1 MQGLFGNGFGGGL
14 GGLGGFGGGQ
24 ASPEIDQDQN
34 DTSEQIYISPLSLLK
49 MLRHGKA
56 GIPLE
61 VMGLM
66 LGEYVDDYTVKCID
80 VFSMPQSGTET
91 TIESIDEGFQ
101 VKMTEMLKQTGR
113 NEIVVGWYHSHP
125 GFGCWLSSTDINT
138 QKSFEQSVP
147 RTIAVVVDPIQ
158 SVRGKVVIDA
168 FRTYGASG
176 MDLGI
181 ALGGLGGGTEQ
192 RQTTSNLGEV
202 RRKKGF
208 SIKALGKSA
217 YYSILIGYRKNDLET
232 KMLLNLRQSSWDAG
246 FRLNNNSKKNDE
258 DNIKKIED
266 INKMTEKYV
275 SWIEGEINKS
285 SKDIYL
291 QSVGKYN
298 PRDHIE
304 STIEELVTD
313 NLNTCLT
320 NMLNNLV
327 FK

>member
-1 MQGLFGNGFGGGL
+1 MQDLFNLGALAGMGGGRRQ
-14 GGLGGFGGGQ
+14 GP
-24 ASPEIDQDQN
+24 AMDTEMN

-66 LGEYVDDYTVKCID
+66 LGDYIDEYTVKCID

-138 QKSFEQSVP
+138 QKTFEQQVP
-147 RTIAVVVDPIQ
+147 RTVAVVVDPIQ

-168 FRTYGASG
+168 FRTYGSQG
-176 MDLGI
+176 LG
-181 ALGGLGGGTEQ
+181 LDFGFKLGGGDEQ
-192 RQTTSNLGEV
+192 RQTTSNLGEIK
-202 RRKKGF
+202 RKKGF
-208 SIKALGKSA
+208 SIKQLAKST

-232 KMLLNLRQSSWDAG
+232 KMLLNLRKSTWDTGFKLTSS
-246 FRLNNNSKKNDE
+246 SKKMDE
-258 DNIKKIED
+258 ENIKKIED

-275 SWIEGEINKS
+275 EWINGEINKT
-285 SKDIYL
+285 SKEIYFE
-291 QSVGKYN
+291 SVGKYN
-298 PRDHIE
+298 PRDHLE
-304 STIEELVTD
+304 STVEELVND
-313 NLNTCLT
+313 NLNVTLT

-327 FK
+327 F

>member
-1 MQGLFGNGFGGGL
+1 MQDLFNLGALAGMGGGRHQ
-14 GGLGGFGGGQ
+14 GP
-24 ASPEIDQDQN
+24 AMDTEMN

-66 LGEYVDDYTVKCID
+66 LGDYIDEYTVKCID

-138 QKSFEQSVP
+138 QKTFEQQVP
-147 RTIAVVVDPIQ
+147 RTVAVVVDPIQ

-168 FRTYGASG
+168 FRTYGSQG
-176 MDLGI
+176 LG
-181 ALGGLGGGTEQ
+181 LDFGFKLGGGDEQ
-192 RQTTSNLGEV
+192 RQTTSNLGEIK
-202 RRKKGF
+202 RKKGF
-208 SIKALGKSA
+208 SIKQLAKST

-232 KMLLNLRQSSWDAG
+232 KMLLNLRKSTWDTGFKLTSS
-246 FRLNNNSKKNDE
+246 SKKMDE
-258 DNIKKIED
+258 ENIKKIED

-275 SWIEGEINKS
+275 EWINGEINKT
-285 SKDIYL
+285 SKEIYFE
-291 QSVGKYN
+291 SVGKYN
-298 PRDHIE
+298 PRDHLE
-304 STIEELVTD
+304 STVEELVND
-313 NLNTCLT
+313 NLNVTLT

-327 FK
+327 F

>member
-1 MQGLFGNGFGGGL
+1 MQGLFGPGGLGGL
-14 GGLGGFGGGQ
+14 GGLGGFGGQ
-24 ASPEIDQDQN
+24 ASPEIDPKMN

-66 LGEYVDDYTVKCID
+66 LGDYVDDYTVKCID

-101 VKMTEMLKQTGR
+101 VKMVEMLKQTGR

-138 QKSFEQSVP
+138 QKTFEQQVP
-147 RTIAVVVDPIQ
+147 RTVAVVVDPIQ

-168 FRTYGASG
+168 FRTYGGAG
-176 MDLGI
+176 LDMGI
-181 ALGGLGGGTEQ
+181 AFGGMASNDQ
-192 RQTTSNLGEV
+192 RQTTSNLGDV
-202 RRKKGF
+202 KRKQGF
-208 SIKALGKSA
+208 SIKQLAKSS

-232 KMLLNLRQSSWDAG
+232 QMLLNLRKSSWDTG

-258 DNIKKIED
+258 ENIKKIED

-275 SWIEGEINKS
+275 GWIEGEINKS
-285 SKDIYL
+285 SKEIYVE
-291 QSVGKYN
+291 SVV
-298 PRDHIE
+298 R
-304 STIEELVTD
+304 
-313 NLNTCLT
+313 
-320 NMLNNLV
+320 
-327 FK
+327 

>member
-1 MQGLFGNGFGGGL
+1 MQGLFNMGGL
-14 GGLGGFGGGQ
+14 GNLGAGQGQ
-24 ASPEIDQDQN
+24 AGPPIDQKLN

-66 LGEYVDDYTVKCID
+66 LGDYVDDYTVKCID

-101 VKMTEMLKQTGR
+101 VKMVEMLKQTGR

-138 QKSFEQSVP
+138 QKTFEQQVP
-147 RTIAVVVDPIQ
+147 RTVAVVVDPIQ

-168 FRTYGASG
+168 FRTYGDQG
-176 MDLGI
+176 LDIGL
-181 ALGGLGGGTEQ
+181 ALGGKGGNEM
-192 RQTTSNLGEV
+192 RQTTSNLGEIK
-202 RRKKGF
+202 RSKGF
-208 SIKALGKSA
+208 SIKQLAKST

-232 KMLLNLRQSSWDAG
+232 KMLLNLRKSSWDAG
-246 FRLNNNSKKNDE
+246 FKLSQDSKKMDE
-258 DNIKKIED
+258 DNIKRIEEM
-266 INKMTEKYV
+266 NKMSEKYV
-275 SWIEGEINKS
+275 EWIEGEINKT
-285 SKDIYL
+285 SKEIYL
-291 QSVGKYN
+291 ESVGKYN
-298 PRDHIE
+298 PRDHLE
-304 STIEELVTD
+304 STLEELVTD
-313 NLNTCLT
+313 NLNVTLT

-327 FK
+327 F

>member
-1 MQGLFGNGFGGGL
+1 MGGLGGL
-14 GGLGGFGGGQ
+14 GGLGGFGQGQ
-24 ASPEIDQDQN
+24 PAALDPKLN
-34 DTSEQIYISPLSLLK
+34 DTAEQIYISPLSLLK

-66 LGEYVDDYTVKCID
+66 LGDYVDDYTVKCID

-101 VKMTEMLKQTGR
+101 VKMVEMLKQTGR

-138 QKSFEQSVP
+138 QKTFEQQVP
-147 RTIAVVVDPIQ
+147 RTVAVVVDPIQ

-168 FRTYGASG
+168 FRTYGNSG
-176 MDLGI
+176 MDFGL
-181 ALGGLGGGTEQ
+181 ALGKSSNDQ
-192 RQTTSNLGEV
+192 RQTTSNLGEIK
-202 RRKKGF
+202 RAKGF
-208 SIKALGKSA
+208 SIKNLAKIA

-232 KMLLNLRQSSWDAG
+232 KMLLNLRKSSWDAG

-291 QSVGKYN
+291 ESVGKYN
-298 PRDHIE
+298 PRDHLE
-304 STIEELVTD
+304 STVEELVTD

-327 FK
+327 FN

>member
-1 MQGLFGNGFGGGL
+1 MQGLFGNN
-14 GGLGGFGGGQ
+14 LGGFGAPGMGMGQQGGG
-24 ASPEIDQDQN
+24 IDPPMN
-34 DTSEQIYISPLSLLK
+34 DTAEKIYISPISLLK

-66 LGEYVDDYTVKCID
+66 LGDYIDEYTVKCKD

-101 VKMTEMLKQTGR
+101 VKMTEMLKQTGH
-113 NEIVVGWYHSHP
+113 NEILVGWYHSHP
-125 GFGCWLSSTDINT
+125 GFGCWLSSVDINT
-138 QKSFEQSVP
+138 QKTFEQQEP

-168 FRTYGASG
+168 FRTYGGAG

-181 ALGGLGGGTEQ
+181 ALGGIGGGNEQ

-202 RRKKGF
+202 KRKKGF
-208 SIKALGKSA
+208 SLKDLQKSA
-217 YYSILIGYRKNDLET
+217 YYSILIGYRKNDLEIQ
-232 KMLLNLRQSSWDAG
+232 MLLNIGKNFWDAG
-246 FRLNNNSKKNDE
+246 FKLNKDSKKTDE
-258 DNIKKIED
+258 ENIKKIDD
-266 INKMTEKYV
+266 INKMCKKYV
-275 SWIEGEINKS
+275 DWIEGEINKS

-291 QSVGKYN
+291 ESVGKYN

-313 NLNTCLT
+313 NLNCCLT

-327 FK
+327 F

>member
-1 MQGLFGNGFGGGL
+1 MQGLFDLGRLGNL
-14 GGLGGFGGGQ
+14 GGPQ
-24 ASPEIDQDQN
+24 ANAGPPLDTKMN

-66 LGEYVDDYTVKCID
+66 LGDYVDDYTVKCID

-101 VKMTEMLKQTGR
+101 VKMVEMLKQTGR

-138 QKSFEQSVP
+138 QKTFEQQVP
-147 RTIAVVVDPIQ
+147 RTVAVVVDPIQ
-158 SVRGKVVIDA
+158 SVRGRVVIDA
-168 FRTYGASG
+168 FRTYGDQG
-176 MDLGI
+176 LDLGLAI
-181 ALGGLGGGTEQ
+181 GGGNEM

-202 RRKKGF
+202 KRKKGF
-208 SIKALGKSA
+208 SIKQLAKST

-232 KMLLNLRQSSWDAG
+232 KMLLNLRKSSWDAG
-246 FRLNNNSKKNDE
+246 FKLNMDSKKVDE
-258 DNIKKIED
+258 ENIKKIEEM
-266 INKMTEKYV
+266 NKMSEKYV
-275 SWIEGEINKS
+275 EWIEGEINKT
-285 SKDIYL
+285 SKEIYL
-291 QSVGKYN
+291 SSVGKYN
-298 PRDHIE
+298 PRDHLE
-304 STIEELVTD
+304 STVEELVTD
-313 NLNTCLT
+313 NLNVTLT

-327 FK
+327 F

>member
-1 MQGLFGNGFGGGL
+1 MQGLLGLGGL
-14 GGLGGFGGGQ
+14 GGLGGFGGQ
-24 ASPEIDQDQN
+24 AQPPALDPKMN

-66 LGEYVDDYTVKCID
+66 LGDYVDDYTVKCID

-101 VKMTEMLKQTGR
+101 VKMVEMLKQTGR

-138 QKSFEQSVP
+138 QKTFEQQVP
-147 RTIAVVVDPIQ
+147 RTVAVVVDPIQ

-168 FRTYGASG
+168 FRTYGNSG
-176 MDLGI
+176 MDFGL
-181 ALGGLGGGTEQ
+181 ALGKPSNDQ
-192 RQTTSNLGEV
+192 RQTTSNLGEIK
-202 RRKKGF
+202 RAKGF
-208 SIKALGKSA
+208 SIKELSKIA

-232 KMLLNLRQSSWDAG
+232 KMLLNLRKSSWDAG
-246 FRLNNNSKKNDE
+246 FRLSANSKKTDE
-258 DNIKKIED
+258 ENIKKIED

-285 SKDIYL
+285 SKEIYL
-291 QSVGKYN
+291 ESVGKYN
-298 PRDHIE
+298 PRDHLE
-304 STIEELVTD
+304 STVEELVTD
-313 NLNTCLT
+313 NLNICLT
-320 NMLNNLV
+320 NMMNNLV
-327 FK
+327 FN

>member
-1 MQGLFGNGFGGGL
+1 MEGLFGMGGLGGL
-14 GGLGGFGGGQ
+14 GGLGGFGQGQ
-24 ASPEIDQDQN
+24 PAALDPKLN

-66 LGEYVDDYTVKCID
+66 LGDYVDDYTVKCID

-101 VKMTEMLKQTGR
+101 VKMVEMLKQTGR

-138 QKSFEQSVP
+138 QKTFEQQVP
-147 RTIAVVVDPIQ
+147 RTVAVVVDPIQ

-168 FRTYGASG
+168 FRTYGNSG
-176 MDLGI
+176 MDFGL
-181 ALGGLGGGTEQ
+181 ALGKSSNDQ
-192 RQTTSNLGEV
+192 RQTTSNLGEIK
-202 RRKKGF
+202 RAKGF
-208 SIKALGKSA
+208 SIKQLSKIA

-232 KMLLNLRQSSWDAG
+232 KMLLNLRKSSWDAG

-291 QSVGKYN
+291 ESVGKYN
-298 PRDHIE
+298 PRDHLE
-304 STIEELVTD
+304 STVEELVTD

-327 FK
+327 FN

>member
-1 MQGLFGNGFGGGL
+1 MEGLFGMGGLGGL
-14 GGLGGFGGGQ
+14 GGLGGFGQGQ
-24 ASPEIDQDQN
+24 PAALDPKLN

-66 LGEYVDDYTVKCID
+66 LGDYVDDYTVKCID

-101 VKMTEMLKQTGR
+101 VKMVEMLKQTGR

-138 QKSFEQSVP
+138 QKTFEQQVP
-147 RTIAVVVDPIQ
+147 RTVAVVVDPIQ

-168 FRTYGASG
+168 FRTYGNSG
-176 MDLGI
+176 MDFGL
-181 ALGGLGGGTEQ
+181 ALGKSSNDQ
-192 RQTTSNLGEV
+192 RQTTSNLGEIK
-202 RRKKGF
+202 RAKGF
-208 SIKALGKSA
+208 SIKNLAKIA

-232 KMLLNLRQSSWDAG
+232 KMLLNLRKSSWDAG

-291 QSVGKYN
+291 ESVGKYN
-298 PRDHIE
+298 PRDHLE
-304 STIEELVTD
+304 STVEELVTD

-327 FK
+327 FN

>member
-1 MQGLFGNGFGGGL
+1 MEGLFGMGGLGGL
-14 GGLGGFGGGQ
+14 GGLGGFGQ
-24 ASPEIDQDQN
+24 AQPPALDPKLN

-66 LGEYVDDYTVKCID
+66 LGDYVDDYTVKCID

-101 VKMTEMLKQTGR
+101 VKMVEMLKQTGR

-138 QKSFEQSVP
+138 QKTFEQQVP
-147 RTIAVVVDPIQ
+147 RTVAVVVDPIQ

-168 FRTYGASG
+168 FRTYGNSG
-176 MDLGI
+176 MDFGL
-181 ALGGLGGGTEQ
+181 ALGKSSNDQ
-192 RQTTSNLGEV
+192 RQTTSNLGEIK
-202 RRKKGF
+202 RAKGF
-208 SIKALGKSA
+208 SIKQLSKIA

-232 KMLLNLRQSSWDAG
+232 KMLLNLRKSSWDAG

-291 QSVGKYN
+291 ESVGKYN
-298 PRDHIE
+298 PRDHLE
-304 STIEELVTD
+304 STVEELVTD

>member
-1 MQGLFGNGFGGGL
+1 MQGLFDLGRLGNL
-14 GGLGGFGGGQ
+14 GGPQ
-24 ASPEIDQDQN
+24 ANAGPPLDTKMN

-66 LGEYVDDYTVKCID
+66 LGDYVDDYTVKCID

-101 VKMTEMLKQTGR
+101 VKMVEMLKQTGR

-138 QKSFEQSVP
+138 QKTFEQQVP
-147 RTIAVVVDPIQ
+147 RTVAVVVDPIQ
-158 SVRGKVVIDA
+158 SVRGRVVIDA
-168 FRTYGASG
+168 FRTYGDQG
-176 MDLGI
+176 LDLGLAI
-181 ALGGLGGGTEQ
+181 GGGNEM

-202 RRKKGF
+202 KRKKGF
-208 SIKALGKSA
+208 SIKQLAKST

-232 KMLLNLRQSSWDAG
+232 KMLLNLRKSSWDAG
-246 FRLNNNSKKNDE
+246 FKLNFDSKKVDE
-258 DNIKKIED
+258 ENIKKIEEM
-266 INKMTEKYV
+266 NKMSEKYV
-275 SWIEGEINKS
+275 EWIEGEINKT
-285 SKDIYL
+285 SKEIYL
-291 QSVGKYN
+291 SSVGKYN
-298 PRDHIE
+298 PRDHLE
-304 STIEELVTD
+304 STVEELVTD
-313 NLNTCLT
+313 NLNVTLT

-327 FK
+327 F

>member
-1 MQGLFGNGFGGGL
+1 MQGLFGPGGLGGL
-14 GGLGGFGGGQ
+14 GGLGGFGGQ
-24 ASPEIDQDQN
+24 ASPEIDPKMN

-66 LGEYVDDYTVKCID
+66 LGDYVDDYTVKCID

-101 VKMTEMLKQTGR
+101 VKMVEMLKQTGR

-138 QKSFEQSVP
+138 QKTFEQQVP
-147 RTIAVVVDPIQ
+147 RTVAVVVDPIQ

-168 FRTYGASG
+168 FRTYGGAG
-176 MDLGI
+176 LDMGI
-181 ALGGLGGGTEQ
+181 AFGGMASNDQ
-192 RQTTSNLGEV
+192 RQTTSNLGDV
-202 RRKKGF
+202 KRKQGF
-208 SIKALGKSA
+208 SIKQLAKSS

-232 KMLLNLRQSSWDAG
+232 QMLLNLRKSSWDTG

-258 DNIKKIED
+258 ENIKKIED

-275 SWIEGEINKS
+275 GWIEGEINKS

-291 QSVGKYN
+291 ESVGKYN
-298 PRDHIE
+298 PRDHLE
-304 STIEELVTD
+304 STVEELVTD
-313 NLNTCLT
+313 NLNVTLT

-327 FK
+327 F

>member
-1 MQGLFGNGFGGGL
+1 MQDLFNLGALAGMGGGRRQ
-14 GGLGGFGGGQ
+14 GP
-24 ASPEIDQDQN
+24 AMDTEMN

-66 LGEYVDDYTVKCID
+66 LGDYIDEYTVKCID

-101 VKMTEMLKQTGR
+101 VKMIEMLKQTGR

-138 QKSFEQSVP
+138 QKTFEQQVP
-147 RTIAVVVDPIQ
+147 RTVAVVVDPIQ

-168 FRTYGASG
+168 FRTYGSQ
-176 MDLGI
+176 
-181 ALGGLGGGTEQ
+181 GLGLDFGFKSGGGDEQ
-192 RQTTSNLGEV
+192 RQTTSNLGEIK
-202 RRKKGF
+202 RKKGF
-208 SIKALGKSA
+208 SIKQLAKST

-232 KMLLNLRQSSWDAG
+232 KMLLNLRKSTWDTGFKLTSS
-246 FRLNNNSKKNDE
+246 SKKMDE
-258 DNIKKIED
+258 ENIKQIED

-275 SWIEGEINKS
+275 EWINGEINKTT
-285 SKDIYL
+285 KEIYL
-291 QSVGKYN
+291 ESVGKYN
-298 PRDHIE
+298 PRDHLE
-304 STIEELVTD
+304 STVEELVND
-313 NLNTCLT
+313 NLNVTLT

-327 FK
+327 F

>member
-1 MQGLFGNGFGGGL
+1 MDFLGMTGLGNL
-14 GGLGGFGGGQ
+14 GGLGGRQRGV
-24 ASPEIDQDQN
+24 DQPMN
-34 DTSEQIYISPLSLLK
+34 DTSEQIYISPLALLK

-66 LGEYVDDYTVKCID
+66 LGDYVDEYTVKCID

-101 VKMTEMLKQTGR
+101 VKMVEMLKQTGR

-125 GFGCWLSSTDINT
+125 GFGCWLSQTDINT
-138 QKSFEQSVP
+138 QKTFEQQVP
-147 RTIAVVVDPIQ
+147 RTVAVVVDPIQ

-168 FRTYGASG
+168 FRTYGNSG
-176 MDLGI
+176 LNLGDSD
-181 ALGGLGGGTEQ
+181 Q

-202 RRKKGF
+202 KRTKGF
-208 SIKALGKSA
+208 SLKDLARIT

-232 KMLLNLRQSSWDAG
+232 KMLLNLKKSFWDSG
-246 FRLNNNSKKNDE
+246 FKLRDSKKADE
-258 DNIKKIED
+258 ENLKKIDD
-266 INKMTEKYV
+266 INKLSEKYV

-285 SKDIYL
+285 SKDIYMN
-291 QSVGKYN
+291 SVGKYN
-298 PRDHIE
+298 PRDHLE
-304 STIEELVTD
+304 TTVEELVTD

-320 NMLNNLV
+320 SMLNNLV
-327 FK
+327 F

>member
-1 MQGLFGNGFGGGL
+1 MGGLGGL
-14 GGLGGFGGGQ
+14 GGLGGFGQ
-24 ASPEIDQDQN
+24 AQPPALDPKLN

-66 LGEYVDDYTVKCID
+66 LGDYVDDYTVKCID

-101 VKMTEMLKQTGR
+101 VKMVEMLKQTGR

-138 QKSFEQSVP
+138 QKTFEQQVP
-147 RTIAVVVDPIQ
+147 RTVAVVVDPIQ

-168 FRTYGASG
+168 FRTYGNSG
-176 MDLGI
+176 MDFGL
-181 ALGGLGGGTEQ
+181 ALGKSSNDQ
-192 RQTTSNLGEV
+192 RQTTSNLGEIK
-202 RRKKGF
+202 RAKGF
-208 SIKALGKSA
+208 SIKQLSKIA

-232 KMLLNLRQSSWDAG
+232 KMLLNLRKSSWDAG

-291 QSVGKYN
+291 ESVGKYN
-298 PRDHIE
+298 PRDHLE
-304 STIEELVTD
+304 STVEELVTD

-327 FK
+327 FN